1 MFTLLS
7 AIKSP
12 EDIKSLSF
20 KQLDD
25 LAAEIRRVI
34 IDVVGKNGGHLASNL
49 GIVELT
55 IALHRVF
62 DSPKDAIVFDVSHQ
76 CYAHKLLTGR
86 FGQFSTLRKSGGLS
100 GFTKQEESIHDFFDN
115 GHSSTSISSALGLQ
129 QAREI
134 QGIEG
139 KTIAVIGDGALTGG
153 LALEA
158 LSNAGQIAKNFIVI
172 VNDNQMS
179 IDQNTGAISRYL
191 TRLTMTSPYQTFRIK
206 FDDFVERIPFLNKF
220 IGKVVFRFKRSLK
233 GFFFSTNLFTE
244 ITQSG
249 NCIVLVFLNSG
260 L

>member
-172 VNDNQMS
+172 KKWILKLLKNS
-179 IDQNTGAISRYL
+179 K
-191 TRLTMTSPYQTFRIK
+191 IK
-206 FDDFVERIPFLNKF
+206 NIFL
-220 IGKVVFRFKRSLK
+220 
-233 GFFFSTNLFTE
+233 
-244 ITQSG
+244 
-249 NCIVLVFLNSG
+249 
-260 L
+260 